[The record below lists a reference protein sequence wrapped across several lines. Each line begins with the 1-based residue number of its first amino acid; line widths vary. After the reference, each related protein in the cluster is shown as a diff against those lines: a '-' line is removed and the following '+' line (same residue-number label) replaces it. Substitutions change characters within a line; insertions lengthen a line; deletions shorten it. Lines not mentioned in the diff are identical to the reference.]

1 MGEDILIAKLA
12 RCPVVTEINGSF
24 SDEHG
29 PNKTVIHKLINN
41 ILRYISNQSILH
53 SDQIVTVTLNL
64 KKMIQDELNISSEK
78 IIVITNG
85 ANLKLFHP
93 AQKNL
98 SCERLGLPGDFN
110 YICFV
115 GSLVSYQGVE
125 HIIQAAP
132 SILATFPDTRFLI
145 VGDGPMKNEWVQ
157 LSHGIKVL
165 DKFIF
170 TGKVP
175 YEKIP
180 LYINASEICVVYKK
194 PFKSGFSP
202 LKLYEYMAC
211 GKPVVASN
219 VDGFEILEQL
229 KAGSLVKPED
239 ANELAK
245 AIIKL
250 LKDRQLREIMGRNGI
265 EYVKTQSW
273 EAVTRK
279 VEKVCEG
286 VISRYKK

>member
-1 MGEDILIAKLA
+1 
-12 RCPVVTEINGSF
+12 
-24 SDEHG
+24 
-29 PNKTVIHKLINN
+29 
-41 ILRYISNQSILH
+41 
-53 SDQIVTVTLNL
+53 
-64 KKMIQDELNISSEK
+64 
-78 IIVITNG
+78 
-85 ANLKLFHP
+85 
-93 AQKNL
+93 
-98 SCERLGLPGDFN
+98 
-110 YICFV
+110 
-115 GSLVSYQGVE
+115 
-125 HIIQAAP
+125 
-132 SILATFPDTRFLI
+132 
-145 VGDGPMKNEWVQ
+145 MKNEWVQ